1 MDAIFLQ
8 VLNMSLTASYVILVV
23 SIIRQLLKKAPKI
36 FSYALWSAVL
46 FRLICPFS
54 IESFFSLI
62 SMNPNPIPVNILYA
76 RIPQIS
82 TGINFIDSIA
92 NSVFATPKAVPY
104 ASFNPIQLF
113 ILLGEFIWVVGFSI
127 WLVYSIL
134 SLLRLRNKLVG
145 AVKLRDNIYLADHI
159 ATPFVIGVL
168 HPKIYL
174 PSTLSEQ
181 EQKYIILHEQ
191 THVLRYDH
199 IIKIIAFLALV
210 IHWFNP
216 LVWLAF
222 ILCTKDM
229 EMSCDESV
237 MKQIDTDIRK
247 EYSASLLSLATGKK
261 IISGAPL
268 AFGGGDTKARIKNV
282 MNYKKTKTWIAAV
295 SMVLVVLFC
304 VGFTTNPVNNDSGKN
319 SLGNEKTNIT
329 VNISVQISESL
340 DRAVSLAIKA

>member
-23 SIIRQLLKKAPKI
+23 SIVRKLLKKAPKI

-62 SMNPNPIPVNILYA
+62 SMNTNPLPVNILYA
-76 RIPQIS
+76 
-82 TGINFIDSIA
+82 SI
-92 NSVFATPKAVPY
+92 
-104 ASFNPIQLF
+104 NPIQLS
-113 ILLGEFIWVVGFSI
+113 ILFGEFIWVVGFSI

-199 IIKIIAFLALV
+199 IIKIIAFLALA

-247 EYSASLLSLATGKK
+247 EYSASLLSLTTGKK

-268 AFGGGDTKARIKNV
+268 AFGEGDTKARIKNV

-295 SMVLVVLFC
+295 SMVIVVLFC
-304 VGFTTNPVNNDSGKN
+304 VGFTTNPVNNESGKN
-319 SLGNEKTNIT
+319 SLGNEKTDIT
-329 VNISVQISESL
+329 VNFSVQISESL
-340 DRAVSLAIKA
+340 DRAVRTNVLKEKEVK